1 MLQHL
6 QQPKP
11 KNVLQIWLVTAK
23 ENKKTSQKHQES
35 VLLKGDSLMYLLHNN
50 NLTIETK
57 LKINNMQ

>member
-23 ENKKTSQKHQES
+23 ENKKKRH
-35 VLLKGDSLMYLLHNN
+35 KNIKSLFY
-50 NLTIETK
+50 
-57 LKINNMQ
+57 